1 MSDTIKH
8 SPELAAACQYVN
20 DLRIKKALQESSM
33 LVLLTEEF
41 SSSDFTELVQSIAD
55 VGKLLPKEMQNS
67 RKAFQT
73 AVKSALKTKVK
84 LNRGSVTKEQFA
96 REVAQLA
103 GLGSALTSV
112 VTDLKNIALL
122 RDATSMQQEADADD
136 KTLGNVLGDE
146 EQDLVMSAIEDSFK
160 PQGLWNNI
168 WKKKREW
175 YGLTDEGLFDDLMNV
190 TLNGLGKLMQ
200 SNEIPSAFKDAMS
213 PEDAEVVAN
222 EVKTDNAADSES
234 DSTDGD
240 DDVAQ
245 DDIKSDEEE
254 EVDDEPATD
263 GKVNLVGTMFKYK
276 DPDDPSKGA
285 EFRDESWKEVVQ
297 AVVDKPNTKNRR
309 RFTSLMNAVV
319 DRELFESRQHTA
331 LESAHSGKDKIILE
345 RWRKM
350 AGICKDRE

>member
-41 SSSDFTELVQSIAD
+41 SSSDFNQLVKSIAD
-55 VGKLLPKEMQNS
+55 VGKLLPKEMVSS
-67 RKAFQT
+67 RKAVST
-73 AVKSALKTKVK
+73 AVKSALKTKAD
-84 LNRGSVTKEQFA
+84 LNRGKATKEKFA
-96 REVAQLA
+96 KEAAQLA
-103 GLGSALTSV
+103 GLGSALASV
-112 VTDLKNIALL
+112 VSDLKNIALL
-122 RDATSMQQEADADD
+122 RDAASIQQEADDVG
-136 KTLGNVLGDE
+136 KTLGDVLE
-146 EQDLVMSAIEDSFK
+146 APEKDLVKSAIEDSFK
-160 PQGLWNNI
+160 PQGLWNKVFKQN
-168 WKKKREW
+168 KKW
-175 YGLTDEGLFDDLMNV
+175 YGLTDEGLFKDLMNV
-190 TLNGLGKLMQ
+190 TLGGLGKLMQ
-200 SNEIPSAFKDAMS
+200 SNEIPNAFKEAMS
-213 PEDAEVVAN
+213 SDDIKAVAD
-222 EVKTDNAADSES
+222 EVKTGNAGDGES
-234 DSTDGD
+234 DST
-240 DDVAQ
+240 
-245 DDIKSDEEE
+245 DEEE
-254 EVDDEPATD
+254 EVDEEPATD

-297 AVVDKPNTKNRR
+297 AVVNKPNTKNRR
-309 RFTSLMNAVV
+309 RFTSLMNTVV

>member
-8 SPELAAACQYVN
+8 SPELAAACQYIN
-20 DLRIKKALQESSM
+20 DLRIKKALKESSM
-33 LVLLTEEF
+33 SVLLTEEF
-41 SSSDFTELVQSIAD
+41 SSSDFNELVQSIAD
-55 VGKLLPKEMQNS
+55 VSKLLPAEMSNS
-67 RKAFQT
+67 VKAFKD
-73 AVKSALKTKVK
+73 AVKSALRTKTE

-96 REVAQLA
+96 KEVAQLA

-112 VTDLKNIALL
+112 VSDLKNIALL
-122 RDATSMQQEADADD
+122 RDATSRQQEADGGDSS
-136 KTLGNVLGDE
+136 LGDVLDDD
-146 EQDLVMSAIEDSFK
+146 EQDLVKSAIEDSFK
-160 PQGLWNNI
+160 PQGLWNTLF
-168 WKKKREW
+168 KQRRDW
-175 YGLTDEGLFDDLMNV
+175 YGLSFDGLFDDLMNV

-200 SNEIPSAFKDAMS
+200 SKEIPNALKDAMS
-213 PEDAEVVAN
+213 SEDAKEVAD
-222 EVKTDNAADSES
+222 EVKTDSADDSES
-234 DSTDGD
+234 DSTAGD